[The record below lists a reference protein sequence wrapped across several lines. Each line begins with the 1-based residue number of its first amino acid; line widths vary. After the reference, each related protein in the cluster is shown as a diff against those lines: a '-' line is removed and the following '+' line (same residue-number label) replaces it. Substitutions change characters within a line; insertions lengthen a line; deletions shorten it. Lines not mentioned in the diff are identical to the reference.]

1 MARCAGCAAG
11 ANGFGTV
18 LWPLALYLAL
28 IVGFVVTLLVLSAL
42 LGERHREPA
51 TGLPYES
58 GIVSTGSARLRFAA
72 GFYLI
77 AAFFVVFDLEAAF
90 LFAWAVAL
98 RDLGWAGYIEGVV
111 FIGVLAAALAY
122 VWRSGGLDI
131 ASGRR

>member
-1 MARCAGCAAG
+1 
-11 ANGFGTV
+11 V
-18 LWPLALYLAL
+18 
-28 IVGFVVTLLVLSAL
+28 ITLLVVSAL

-90 LFAWAVAL
+90 VFAWAVAL
-98 RDLGWAGYIEGVV
+98 RDIGWAGYIEGVV
-111 FIGVLAAALAY
+111 FIGVIAAALAY